1 MDQIK
6 QTINQNLNIPTIR
19 GRFKKNQIMKMIKIS
34 MLALTLGLM
43 SFSAIAPVKTL
54 VSKVSIVASSIVWK
68 SETIDVG
75 AIPQNTPKPI
85 IFEFK
90 NTGKTAV
97 VVTNV
102 QGSCGCTATDYTKTP
117 IAPGK
122 SGTVTAT
129 YNAANAGGFTKTVS
143 VTTNVE
149 TAPKVLTIKG
159 TVVAASTAA
168 KS

>member
-1 MDQIK
+1 
-6 QTINQNLNIPTIR
+6 
-19 GRFKKNQIMKMIKIS
+19 MKMIKIS
-34 MLALTLGLM
+34 MLALTLSLM

-54 VSKVSIVASSIVWK
+54 VSKTVVAASSVVWK

-75 AIPQNTPKPI
+75 TIPQNTPKPI
-85 IFEFK
+85 VFEFK

-97 VVTNV
+97 IVTNV

-129 YNAANAGGFTKTVS
+129 YNAANPGVFTKTVS
-143 VTTNVE
+143 VTTNAD
-149 TAPKVLTIKG
+149 TAVKVLTIKG
-159 TVVAASTAA
+159 TVVATASGV